1 MKKLLSLAA
10 ALLLALGSG
19 CAHSG
24 KNTKLR
30 LYADKSET
38 GLHGYHNVAGTGIL
52 ENKNYRISVKQVLEG
67 SELGQPRLI
76 NDLLKKEYVVLRI
89 EMENRSDKKMI
100 FNPAHAVL
108 TTDAFD
114 YKKPLEYTD
123 FYELSSGKDDSARE
137 REAQAMKGLFY
148 DLTLTLKSRAKT
160 SRMLIF
166 PPLSKNSE
174 KADLLIKDLYVGTDT
189 TELFFP
195 FVLEEE

>member
-1 MKKLLSLAA
+1 MSLAV
-10 ALLLALGSG
+10 ALLLTLGSG

-24 KNTKLR
+24 KNAKLR
-30 LYADKSET
+30 LYPDKNEK
-38 GLHGYHNVAGTGIL
+38 GLRGYHKVEGTGIL
-52 ENKNYRISVKQVLEG
+52 ENRDYRISVKQVREG
-67 SELGQPRLI
+67 SELGQPKII
-76 NDLLKKEYVVLRI
+76 NDLIKKEYVVLRI
-89 EMENRSDKKMI
+89 EIENRSEKKMI
-100 FNPAHAVL
+100 FNPVHTAL

-123 FYELSSGKDDSARE
+123 FYELSSGKNDSARE

-148 DLTLTLKSRAKT
+148 DLTLTLKARDKT

-174 KADLLIKDLYVGTDT
+174 KADLLIKELYVGTDT

-195 FVLEEE
+195 FVLKAE